1 MIQELWEQIQNGQ
14 EVRQNLS
21 KIRQVIKDNGERR
34 KLSALL
40 EGEETVLIDLLRSE
54 DAKTRKN
61 VALLMGDLR
70 NPSFLAPIWKAYQ
83 EDGQR
88 FVKSSYLSAIGN
100 FDYRSI
106 WTP

>member
-61 VALLMGDLR
+61 AALLMGFKE
-70 NPSFLAPIWKAYQ
+70 SVFFGAYL
-83 EDGQR
+83 EG
-88 FVKSSYLSAIGN
+88 LSGGWAEVC
-100 FDYRSI
+100 
-106 WTP
+106 

>member
-54 DAKTRKN
+54 DAYGGFKES
-61 VALLMGDLR
+61 VFFG
-70 NPSFLAPIWKAYQ
+70 AYL
-83 EDGQR
+83 EG
-88 FVKSSYLSAIGN
+88 LSGGWAEVC
-100 FDYRSI
+100 
-106 WTP
+106 